1 MAGAFLYFKTKR
13 MFRNYF
19 TTAIRNIRKNK
30 THSFINVGGLS
41 IGLAVAM
48 LIGLWINDELSFNK
62 YNENYDHVARVMQS
76 KTINGTINTDEII
89 PIPLA
94 AELRTTYGGNFKHV
108 VLASGTWSHILN
120 GGDKQLL
127 KTGCF
132 MQPEGPELLSL
143 HMTRGT
149 RSGLNDPSSVFLAA
163 ATAKALYGD
172 IDPTGKVLKLDNKMS
187 VKISGVYDDMPQNSS
202 FSDLAFIATW
212 QLYYIADENLKRADA
227 DWGNNSFLLYVQ
239 LNDNADVKVV
249 SAKIRDAKLENVDQA
264 SAKFK
269 PLILLQ
275 PMSRWHLYAE
285 YKNGVNTGGEITYV
299 WLFGLIGVFV
309 LLLACINFMNLSTA
323 RSEKRA
329 REVGVRKAIGS
340 LRSQLITQFF
350 TESISVA
357 LLAFLFAILFAWFA
371 LPLFNQVAA
380 KQISMPWGNVLF
392 WLVCLCFSFLVGLLA
407 GTYPALYLS
416 SFNPVRVLKGTIG
429 FRPRSSVTMQ
439 LGRWSF
445 KAGRFSALPRQ
456 MLVVLQFTV
465 SIILII
471 GTVITFK
478 QIRYSQQ
485 RVVGYN
491 RNGLITI
498 ELNSGSI
505 HKQFSAFRND
515 LTRSGA
521 AVDVAES
528 GSSTTGIYGGV
539 GGLKWSGK
547 DPQMNDEFAMIG
559 VNTSYGKTV
568 GWQLTQGR
576 DFSPAFATDSSS
588 VILNEAAVS
597 YMGLK
602 HPLGETID
610 WWGKKFQ
617 IVGVAKNM
625 VMTSPYEPARQT
637 IFFVDSK
644 PGNFLM
650 IRLNPQLAANAAI
663 SKIQGVWKQY
673 SPAEPL
679 DFRFVDQE
687 YQRKF
692 ADEQKIGTLAGIF
705 SALAICISCMG
716 LFGMAAFVAEQR
728 VKEIGIRKIVGASVF
743 NLWRMQSMDFVVLV
757 GISLLIASPIAW
769 YLMHN
774 WLGHY
779 AYHTD
784 VSWWIFAFAG
794 IGAIVIALATV
805 SYQSIKAALMNP
817 VTSLRSE

>member
-1 MAGAFLYFKTKR
+1 VATLQNSKTKR

-19 TTAIRNIRKNK
+19 TTALRNIRKNK
-30 THSFINVGGLS
+30 AHSFINIGGLS
-41 IGLAVAM
+41 IGMAVAV

-62 YNENYDHVARVMQS
+62 YNDNYDHVARVMQS
-76 KTINGTINTDEII
+76 KTINGTINTNEII

-120 GGDKQLL
+120 SGDKQLL

-143 HMTRGT
+143 HMARGT

-187 VKISGVYDDMPQNSS
+187 VKISGVYDDLPQNSS

-212 QLYYIADENLKRADA
+212 QLYYTADENLKKADA

-239 LNDNADVKVV
+239 LNDNADVDVV
-249 SAKIRDAKLENVDQA
+249 SAKIRDVKLNRVDQG

-275 PMSRWHLYAE
+275 PMTRWHLYAE

-299 WLFGLIGVFV
+299 WLFGLIGVFI

-340 LRSQLITQFF
+340 MRSQLITQFF

-357 LLAFLFAILFAWFA
+357 LLASLFAIVFVWSA
-371 LPLFNQVAA
+371 LPLFNQVAG
-380 KQISMPWGNVLF
+380 KQISMPWGNVSF
-392 WLVCLCFSFLVGLLA
+392 WLVGLCFSFLVGLLA

-416 SFNPVRVLKGTIG
+416 SFNPVRVLKGT
-429 FRPRSSVTMQ
+429 
-439 LGRWSF
+439 F

-456 MLVVLQFTV
+456 VLVVLQFTV

-471 GTVITFK
+471 GTIITFK

-485 RVVGYN
+485 RAVGYN
-491 RNGLITI
+491 RNGLITM

-505 HKQFSAFRND
+505 HKQFAAFRND

-521 AVDVAES
+521 AVEVAES
-528 GSSTTGIYGGV
+528 GSSTTGIYGDA

-568 GWQLTQGR
+568 GWQLTEGR
-576 DFSPAFATDSSS
+576 DFSLAFAADSSS
-588 VILNEAAVS
+588 VILNEAAVT

-602 HPLGETID
+602 HPLGELID
-610 WWGKKFQ
+610 WWGKKLQ

-637 IFFVDSK
+637 IFFMDSK

-650 IRLNPQLAANAAI
+650 IRINPQLAVNVAI

-687 YQRKF
+687 YQKKF

-705 SALAICISCMG
+705 SALAIFISCMG

-728 VKEIGIRKIVGASVF
+728 IKEIGIRKIVGASVF
-743 NLWRMQSMDFVVLV
+743 NLWRVQSMDFVALV

-784 VSWWIFAFAG
+784 LSWWIFAVTG
-794 IGAIVIALATV
+794 IGAIAIALVTV